1 MLIVL
6 LDFSQILNADLCQ
19 MVSSCEGISASFFP

>member
-6 LDFSQILNADLCQ
+6 LDFIHILNGDLCQ